1 MAPHRDGHV
10 LMGGIFGALGIS
22 ASGMAAER
30 LRLDVT
36 SANLANADTTRGA
49 NGKPYL
55 RQEVALQAGGVP
67 TFSNVLTGVQVAGIV
82 NDPSPPQRVYDPSHP
97 DADANGYV
105 NLPNVNSVTEMTDL
119 IAESRSY
126 EANTQAFQTAK
137 TLYAKTIDLLR

>member
-1 MAPHRDGHV
+1 MSG
-10 LMGGIFGALGIS
+10 MFGALDIA

-49 NGKPYL
+49 NGQPYV
-55 RQEVALQAGGVP
+55 RQEVALQAGGV
-67 TFSNVLTGVQVAGIV
+67 TSFSNVLSGVQVAGIV
-82 NDPSPPQRVYDPSHP
+82 NDPSPPRRVYQPGHP

-126 EANTQAFQTAK
+126 EADTQAFQTAK
-137 TLYAKTIDLLR
+137 TLYSKTLDLLH

>member
-1 MAPHRDGHV
+1 
-10 LMGGIFGALGIS
+10 MGDIFGAIGIA

-36 SANLANADTTRGA
+36 SANLANADTTRGVD
-49 NGKPYL
+49 GKPYV
-55 RQEVALQAGGVP
+55 RQEVALQAGGVS
-67 TFSNVLTGVQVAGIV
+67 TFSDMLTGVQVAGIV
-82 NDPSPPQRVYDPSHP
+82 NDPSPPRRVYDPSHP

-126 EANTQAFQTAK
+126 EADTQALQTAK
-137 TLYAKTIDLLR
+137 SLYSKTLDLLH

>member
-1 MAPHRDGHV
+1 MS
-10 LMGGIFGALGIS
+10 GIFGALGIS

-49 NGKPYL
+49 NGKPYV
-55 RQEVALQAGGVP
+55 RQEVALQAGGVSS
-67 TFSNVLTGVQVAGIV
+67 FSNVLTGVQVAGIV
-82 NDPSPPQRVYDPSHP
+82 NDPSPARRVYDPSHP

-105 NLPNVNSVTEMTDL
+105 SLPNVNSVTEMTDL

>member
-1 MAPHRDGHV
+1 MSG
-10 LMGGIFGALGIS
+10 LFGALDIA

-49 NGKPYL
+49 NGQPYV
-55 RQEVALQAGGVP
+55 RQEVALQAGGV
-67 TFSNVLTGVQVAGIV
+67 TSFSNVLSGVQVAGIV
-82 NDPSPPQRVYDPSHP
+82 NDPSPPRRVYEPGHP

-126 EANTQAFQTAK
+126 EADTQAFQTAK
-137 TLYAKTIDLLR
+137 TLYSKTLDLLH

>member
-1 MAPHRDGHV
+1 MSD
-10 LMGGIFGALGIS
+10 MFGALGIA

-36 SANLANADTTRGA
+36 SANLANANTTRGA
-49 NGKPYL
+49 DGKPYV
-55 RQEVALQAGGVP
+55 RQEVALQAGGVE

-82 NDPSPPQRVYDPSHP
+82 NDPSPPRRVYDPSHP
-97 DADANGYV
+97 DADASGYV
-105 NLPNVNSVTEMTDL
+105 SLPNINSVTEMTDL

-126 EANTQAFQTAK
+126 EANTQAFETAK

>member
-1 MAPHRDGHV
+1 MSD
-10 LMGGIFGALGIS
+10 MFGALGIA

-36 SANLANADTTRGA
+36 SANLANADTTRGVD
-49 NGKPYL
+49 GKPYV
-55 RQEVALQAGGVP
+55 RQEVALQAGGVAS
-67 TFSNVLTGVQVAGIV
+67 FSSVLTGVQVAGIV
-82 NDPSPPQRVYDPSHP
+82 DDPSPPRRVYDPSHP

-137 TLYAKTIDLLR
+137 TLYSKTIDILR